1 MTGSIRADIY
11 FPHSFCDAV
20 MALLVTWAG
29 SCHGWPH
36 LHTRLRGRKTA
47 WNHAA
52 RTMASSLYHV
62 GGCKKRL
69 GEDQK
74 SADFCNIS
82 WYPWQPSAE
91 VWTPLKENLISSSRD
106 QLSRLNK
113 IANVSLRKLSGSQTY
128 VIKLYHW
135 KGFMVSAFKI
145 WGVISKFTGVLQ
157 TAVFSVEA

>member
-1 MTGSIRADIY
+1 MTGLIRADIY

-20 MALLVTWAG
+20 MALMVTWAG
-29 SCHGWPH
+29 SCQGWPH

-52 RTMASSLYHV
+52 WTMASSLYHV

-69 GEDQK
+69 GEHQK

-91 VWTPLKENLISSSRD
+91 VWTPLKGNLISSSRD
-106 QLSRLNK
+106 QLSRLNNYSCPCKSQKAVRKSNVCHK
-113 IANVSLRKLSGSQTY
+113 IISLERFY
-128 VIKLYHW
+128 
-135 KGFMVSAFKI
+135 GFSFQN
-145 WGVISKFTGVLQ
+145 LRCH
-157 TAVFSVEA
+157 